1 MFVPS
6 KTGVCFPQSCGSPTV
21 NSHWSSRS
29 DLLGIPNPIVGS
41 PGWEPWCGVW
51 NLPKNGR
58 TSLVLLFS
66 SLWVTHTA
74 GRRFDFIVIVSLPPS
89 CCGFFFVFGYEVS
102 FFGGLQSPLI
112 NGYST
117 VSCNFGTL
125 AGGDKC
131 TSFYSTILNWKQA
144 FFPLVL
150 SLTSLLPMTH
160 HFNILNFPAYLSSY
174 LTHLANM

>member
-1 MFVPS
+1 MGFRTS
-6 KTGVCFPQSCGSPTV
+6 KS
-21 NSHWSSRS
+21 
-29 DLLGIPNPIVGS
+29 
-41 PGWEPWCGVW
+41 
-51 NLPKNGR
+51 GR

-74 GRRFDFIVIVSLPPS
+74 DMRFDFIVIVPFLPS

-102 FFGGLQSPLI
+102 FFVGFQSLPV

-117 VSCNFGTL
+117 ASCNFGTL
-125 AGGDKC
+125 AGGDKS
-131 TSFYSTILNWKQA
+131 TSFYSNILNWNQA

-174 LTHLANM
+174 LTHLTII